1 MGYFESDALE
11 MLEVYL
17 LETRQLNGQLAEILL
32 EAEREGRFSESS
44 IHSIS
49 GSCIPSRAPPL

>member
-17 LETRQLNGQLAEILL
+17 LETRQLNNQLADILL
-32 EAEREGRFSESS
+32 EAERAGLRRTVFTAF
-44 IHSIS
+44 S
-49 GSCIPSRAPPL
+49 GSCTP

>member
-17 LETRQLNGQLAEILL
+17 LETRQLNGQLSEILF
-32 EAEREGRFSESS
+32 RG
-44 IHSIS
+44 
-49 GSCIPSRAPPL
+49 

>member
-17 LETRQLNGQLAEILL
+17 LETRQLNGQLSEILL
-32 EAEREGRFSESS
+32 EAERAGRFNAVFTVF
-44 IHSIS
+44 S

>member
-17 LETRQLNGQLAEILL
+17 LETRQLNGQLSEILL
-32 EAEREGRFSESS
+32 EAERAGR
-44 IHSIS
+44 
-49 GSCIPSRAPPL
+49 

>member
-17 LETRQLNGQLAEILL
+17 LETRQLNGQLF
-32 EAEREGRFSESS
+32 RG
-44 IHSIS
+44 
-49 GSCIPSRAPPL
+49 